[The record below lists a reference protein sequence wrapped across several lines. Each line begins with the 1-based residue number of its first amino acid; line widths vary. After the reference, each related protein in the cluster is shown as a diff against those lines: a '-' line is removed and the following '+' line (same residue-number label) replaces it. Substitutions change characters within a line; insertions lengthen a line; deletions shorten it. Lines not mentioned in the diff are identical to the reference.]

1 MSDIFHSPQ
10 EPLDFVLANPPI
22 GNLPSG
28 ADGTEAGDGKGA
40 PASGEARHMSFPEAS
55 GILMELARKRSMSI
69 DQVNALEMAVRRL
82 MCRHFQRQR
91 YWAKRRA
98 ARRLA
103 EDGSPHQNVP
113 AVSEVS
119 AVSEVPEVPAV
130 PARPEEEAAR

>member
-1 MSDIFHSPQ
+1 MSEIFHTPP
-10 EPLDFVLANPPI
+10 EAIDVVLANPPI

-28 ADGTEAGDGKGA
+28 ADGTEAGDGNGA
-40 PASGEARHMSFPEAS
+40 PASGEARHMSIPEAS

-82 MCRHFQRQR
+82 MRRHFQRQR
-91 YWAKRRA
+91 NWAKRRE

-103 EDGSPHQNVP
+103 EDGSPHQVVP
-113 AVSEVS
+113 EVP